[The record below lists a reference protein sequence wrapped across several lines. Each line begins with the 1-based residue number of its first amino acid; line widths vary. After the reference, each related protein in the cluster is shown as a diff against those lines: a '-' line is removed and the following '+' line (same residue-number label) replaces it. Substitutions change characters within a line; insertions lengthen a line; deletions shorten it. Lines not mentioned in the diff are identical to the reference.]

1 MKYIDVSNKD
11 ACCIKVTDDV
21 TCQDITIYCN
31 NVDQANE
38 LMLKLAI
45 ELLKGE

>member
-11 ACCIKVTDDV
+11 ACYIKVTDDV
-21 TCQDITIYCN
+21 TYQHITIYCN